1 MIKIHICLLALAG
14 FFSACDSKK
23 TQAGQAE
30 KPSETQTLQTIP
42 YDLKTPVQRFT
53 LPPEL
58 EEISGLSYYKPN
70 QLLCVQDEVAV
81 AYIYDVKKQQIAD
94 SSVFGNYGDFE
105 GIEWVKNEIYT
116 LKSNGDLYHF
126 KPFSK
131 SIARIPG
138 NLPSK
143 TEVEGLAYDPESNRL
158 LIPVKEGGRK
168 GQKIVYMYDLKSK
181 VLYQGM
187 ILKDEAL
194 EEAGIDAKKFKPS
207 GLAVHPQ
214 TGNFY
219 FLTSIGKKLV
229 VVNRKGRIVASEA
242 LDPKVFRQPEGI
254 CFAPDGT
261 LYIASEGDGK
271 AGYILSF
278 AQRP

>member
-1 MIKIHICLLALAG
+1 MTKIHIYFLLVVCLL
-14 FFSACDSKK
+14 SACNAKK
-23 TQAGQAE
+23 TQDTQTE
-30 KPSETQTLQTIP
+30 KPSESQIIP
-42 YDLKTPVQRFT
+42 YDLKTPAKRFT
-53 LPPEL
+53 LPAEL
-58 EEISGLSYYKPN
+58 REISGLSYYKPN

-81 AYIYDVKKQQIAD
+81 AYLYDLKKEQIAD

-105 GIEWVKNEIYT
+105 GIEWVKNEIYI

-126 KPFSK
+126 EPFSK

-138 NLPSK
+138 NLPDK
-143 TEVEGLAYDPESNRL
+143 TEVEGLAYDPESDRL
-158 LIPVKEGGRK
+158 MIAVKEGGK
-168 GQKIVYMYDLKSK
+168 KTDKVVYMYDLKSK
-181 VLYQGM
+181 VLYQGL
-187 ILKDEAL
+187 ILKDKAL

-207 GLAVHPQ
+207 GLAVHPK
-214 TGNFY
+214 TGELY
-219 FLTSIGKKLV
+219 FLTSVGKRLV

-242 LDPKVFRQPEGI
+242 LDPKLFRQPEGI

-278 AQRP
+278 APQP